1 MDNTTHSSYTEPITA
16 QLIRFFN
23 QFFPLNDKEQEEIIR
38 LFSKRAIRRKG
49 YLLQEGDICRHYF
62 FIVSGCFKMFA
73 VDPAGKEHN
82 LQFSVENDWISDLQ
96 SFYEQKPSRLYIEAL
111 EPSVVLQI
119 QHDDLLYLF
128 INYHKFDRNFRI
140 ITEQKYMDFQN
151 RILQNI
157 SSTAEERY
165 VSFVKQ
171 YPGLFNRVP
180 NTQIASYLG
189 ITPEF
194 LSKIRK
200 KIVADHEL

>member
-1 MDNTTHSSYTEPITA
+1 MDKTTILNNTTPAA
-16 QLIRFFN
+16 QLIHFFSRFFA
-23 QFFPLNDKEQEEIIR
+23 LDEREQDEVSR
-38 LFSKRAIRRKG
+38 LFSQRNVRRKG
-49 YLLQEGDICRHYF
+49 YLLQEGDVCRHYY

-73 VDPAGKEHN
+73 VDPSGKEHN
-82 LQFSVENDWISDLQ
+82 LQFSAENDWISDLH
-96 SFYEQKPSRLYIEAL
+96 SFYAEQPSRLYIEAL

-119 QHDDLLYLF
+119 QHEDLLYLF

-140 ITEQKYMDFQN
+140 ITERKYINFQN

-165 VSFVKQ
+165 LSFIKQ
-171 YPGLFNRVP
+171 YPGLVNRIP

-200 KIVADHEL
+200 KIVT

>member
-1 MDNTTHSSYTEPITA
+1 MNTTKASAVNDSLAE
-16 QLIRFFN
+16 QLIRFFTGY
-23 QFFPLNDKEQEEIIR
+23 FALDKKECDEVIR
-38 LFSKRAIRRKG
+38 LFSQRNIRRKG
-49 YLLQEGDICRHYF
+49 YLLQEGDVCRHYS

-73 VDPAGKEHN
+73 VDPVGKEHN
-82 LQFSVENDWISDLQ
+82 LQFAAENEWISDLH
-96 SFYEQKPSRLYIEAL
+96 SFYEEEPSRMHIEAI

-140 ITEQKYMDFQN
+140 ITERKYINFQN

-165 VSFVKQ
+165 VSFTKEFPAFV
-171 YPGLFNRVP
+171 NRIP

-200 KIVADHEL
+200 KIMTDQ

>member
-1 MDNTTHSSYTEPITA
+1 METITTSLATVPPTE

-23 QFFPLNDKEQEEIIR
+23 RFFALDEKECEEVIR
-38 LFSKRAIRRKG
+38 LFSQRNIRRKG
-49 YLLQEGDICRHYF
+49 YLLQEGDVCRHYY

-73 VDPAGKEHN
+73 VDPSGKEHN
-82 LQFSVENDWISDLQ
+82 LQFSAENDWISDLH
-96 SFYEQKPSRLYIEAL
+96 SFYAEEPSRLYIEAL
-111 EPSVVLQI
+111 EPSTVLQI
-119 QHDDLLYLF
+119 QHEDLLYLF

-140 ITEQKYMDFQN
+140 ITERKYINFQN

-165 VSFVKQ
+165 LSFVKQ
-171 YPGLFNRVP
+171 YPGLLNRVP

-200 KIVADHEL
+200 KIVTEQ

>member
-1 MDNTTHSSYTEPITA
+1 MDTINTSPATATPTE

-23 QFFPLNDKEQEEIIR
+23 RFFALDEKECEEVIR
-38 LFSKRAIRRKG
+38 LFSQRNIRRKG
-49 YLLQEGDICRHYF
+49 YLLQEGDVCRHYY

-73 VDPAGKEHN
+73 VDPSGKEHN
-82 LQFSVENDWISDLQ
+82 LQFSAENDWISDLH
-96 SFYEQKPSRLYIEAL
+96 SFYSEEPSRLYIEAL

-119 QHDDLLYLF
+119 QHEDLLYLF

-140 ITEQKYMDFQN
+140 ITERKYINFQN

-165 VSFVKQ
+165 LSFVKQ
-171 YPGLFNRVP
+171 YSGLVNRVP

-200 KIVADHEL
+200 KIVTVQ

>member
-1 MDNTTHSSYTEPITA
+1 MDKTTILNNTTPAA
-16 QLIRFFN
+16 QLIHFFSRFFA
-23 QFFPLNDKEQEEIIR
+23 LDEREQDEVSR
-38 LFSKRAIRRKG
+38 LFSQRNVRRKG
-49 YLLQEGDICRHYF
+49 YLLQEGDVCRHYY

-73 VDPAGKEHN
+73 VDPSGKEHN
-82 LQFSVENDWISDLQ
+82 LQFSAENDWISDLH
-96 SFYEQKPSRLYIEAL
+96 SFYAELPSRLYIEAL

-119 QHDDLLYLF
+119 QHEDLLYLF

-140 ITEQKYMDFQN
+140 ITERKYINFQN

-165 VSFVKQ
+165 LSFIKQ
-171 YPGLFNRVP
+171 YPGLVNRIP

-200 KIVADHEL
+200 KIVTEP

>member
-1 MDNTTHSSYTEPITA
+1 MDNNITSPA
-16 QLIRFFN
+16 TVSPTDQLIGFFNRFFA
-23 QFFPLNDKEQEEIIR
+23 LDEKECEEVIR
-38 LFSKRAIRRKG
+38 LFSPRNIRRKG
-49 YLLQEGDICRHYF
+49 YLLQEGDVCRHYY

-73 VDPAGKEHN
+73 VDPSGKEHN
-82 LQFSVENDWISDLQ
+82 LQFSAENDWISDLH
-96 SFYEQKPSRLYIEAL
+96 SFYGEEPSRLYIEAI
-111 EPSVVLQI
+111 EPSLVLQI
-119 QHDDLLYLF
+119 QHEDLLYLF

-140 ITEQKYMDFQN
+140 ITERKYINFQN

-165 VSFVKQ
+165 LSFIKQ
-171 YPGLFNRVP
+171 YPALLNRVP

-200 KIVADHEL
+200 KIVTEQ

>member
-1 MDNTTHSSYTEPITA
+1 MDITA
-16 QLIRFFN
+16 TSVDKESPLNQLIRFFN
-23 QFFPLNDKEQEEIIR
+23 GYFALDEKECKEVVR
-38 LFSKRAIRRKG
+38 LFSQRNIRRRG
-49 YLLQEGDICRHYF
+49 YVLQEGDTCRHYF

-73 VDPAGKEHN
+73 VDPSGKEHN
-82 LQFSVENDWISDLQ
+82 LQFASENEWISDLH
-96 SFYEQKPSRLYIEAL
+96 SFYSQEPSRMYIEAI
-111 EPSVVLQI
+111 EPSIILQI

-128 INYHKFDRNFRI
+128 IHYHKFDRNFRI
-140 ITEQKYMDFQN
+140 ITEHKYINFQN

-165 VSFVKQ
+165 ISFTKQ
-171 YPGLFNRVP
+171 YPELLNRIP

-200 KIVADHEL
+200 NIVIEH

>member
-1 MDNTTHSSYTEPITA
+1 MNTDIGLADKGSPIE

-23 QFFPLNDKEQEEIIR
+23 GYFALNEKECEEVIR
-38 LFSKRAIRRKG
+38 LFSQRNIRRKG
-49 YLLQEGDICRHYF
+49 YILQEGDVCRHYF
-62 FIVSGCFKMFA
+62 FIISGCFKMFA

-82 LQFSVENDWISDLQ
+82 LQFAAENDWISDLH
-96 SFYEQKPSRLYIEAL
+96 SFYSQEPSRMYIEAI
-111 EPSVVLQI
+111 EPSIVLQI
-119 QHDDLLYLF
+119 EHDDLLYLF

-140 ITEQKYMDFQN
+140 ITERKYINFQN

-165 VSFVKQ
+165 VSFTKQ
-171 YPGLFNRVP
+171 YPAMINRIP

-200 KIVADHEL
+200 KIVT

>member
-1 MDNTTHSSYTEPITA
+1 MDTSKALADKESPVE
-16 QLIRFFN
+16 QLIHFFN
-23 QFFPLNDKEQEEIIR
+23 GYFALDKKESEEVVR
-38 LFSKRAIRRKG
+38 LFSQRNIRRKG
-49 YLLQEGDICRHYF
+49 YIQQEGDICRHYF

-73 VDPAGKEHN
+73 VDPSGKEHN
-82 LQFSVENDWISDLQ
+82 LQFAAENEWISDLH
-96 SFYEQKPSRLYIEAL
+96 SFYAQVPSRMYIEAV

-140 ITEQKYMDFQN
+140 ITERKYINFQN

-165 VSFVKQ
+165 ISFTSD
-171 YPGLFNRVP
+171 YPALVNRIP

-200 KIVADHEL
+200 KIVSEI